1 MRHYVVV
8 FLESRLFPGT
18 WVTDH
23 FVRSEEREDVP
34 ELPETLFGVKHRLAV
49 KLLTDW
55 QNEAAPNPAWTLEE
69 CLLGRVALLT
79 VIWYGDQESI
89 HTKAVRYPMVVLPG
103 SRV

>member
-23 FVRSEEREDVP
+23 FVRKEEREDVAD
-34 ELPETLFGVKHRLAV
+34 LPPLSSSTHIQALRLL
-49 KLLTDW
+49 KEW

-69 CLLGRVALLT
+69 CLLGGMACLT
-79 VIWYGDQESI
+79 VLWYGNQETTPKRMI
-89 HTKAVRYPMVVLPG
+89 VYHLEPFL
-103 SRV
+103 